1 MGFHDLQRKRFKM
14 RILITGAAGFMG
26 YHLSKS
32 LSSKFSNSEFILVDN
47 FARGI
52 RDADFSKLIL
62 HDNIIFHEIDLNKSD
77 LSPLPKVFDYVF
89 HFAAINGTQ
98 NFYKVPF
105 KTIVA
110 SSIPTYNLLQYLDL
124 KSIKNFVFASTSEI
138 YAGAV
143 ESNLIT
149 IPTTEDIKIYLPDL
163 KNLRWSY
170 AIGKLYSEQLVNY
183 AGIETGLKYTIL
195 RIHNIYGTR
204 MGDNHVIPDLF
215 EKFMKNNFEVY
226 GAEQTRSFC
235 HINDAIAQIQSLVI
249 GGHGENQIFN
259 IGSSNEI
266 LIRELAKCIL
276 NVLKVNQDIIEL
288 PAFEGS
294 VTRRVPN
301 LSKLHML
308 TKSENLVSLEYGL
321 NEYYSWLKNQ

>member
-1 MGFHDLQRKRFKM
+1 MK
-14 RILITGAAGFMG
+14 ILITGAAGFMG
-26 YHLSKS
+26 YHLSKT
-32 LSSKFSNSEFILVDN
+32 LSSKFKNFEFVLVDN

-52 RDADFSKLIL
+52 RDADFEKLVCQ
-62 HDNIIFHEIDLNKSD
+62 DNIIFHEIDLNKSD
-77 LSPLPKVFDYVF
+77 LSPLPKDFDYVF

-98 NFYKVPF
+98 NFYQIPL
-105 KTIVA
+105 KTMVA
-110 SSIPTYNLLQYLDL
+110 SSIPTYNLLQYLDH

-138 YAGAV
+138 YAGAA
-143 ESNLIT
+143 ESSLTT
-149 IPTTEDIKIYLPDL
+149 IPTTEEIKIFFPDL

-170 AIGKLYSEQLVNY
+170 AIGKLYSEQLINY

-215 EKFMKNNFEVY
+215 EKFMKKNFEVY

-235 HINDAIAQIQSLVI
+235 HIDDAVAQIQSLVLAR
-249 GGHGENQIFN
+249 HGENQIFN

-276 NVLKVNQDIIEL
+276 SILKLDQEIIEL

-294 VTRRVPN
+294 VRRRVPD
-301 LSKLHML
+301 LSKLSRL
-308 TKSENLVSLEYGL
+308 TKFENLVSLESGL
-321 NEYYSWLKNQ
+321 NEYYAWLKKQ